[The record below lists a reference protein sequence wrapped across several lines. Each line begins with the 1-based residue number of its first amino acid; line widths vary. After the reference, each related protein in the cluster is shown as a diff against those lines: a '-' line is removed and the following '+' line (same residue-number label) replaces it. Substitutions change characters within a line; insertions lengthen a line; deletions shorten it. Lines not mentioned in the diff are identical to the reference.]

1 MYLGL
6 DLGTSSLKGI
16 IVDDSGEIIAQDSRS
31 LALNRPAVGWSEQ
44 DPNDWIA
51 ATAEVLTSL
60 QCHLPRVRGI
70 GLSGQMHGATC
81 LDNEGRVIRD
91 AILWNDTRATKQAHQ
106 LDSQANLKAIFG
118 NITFPG
124 FTSPKLLWLRDNEPQ
139 HFERIDKVLLPKDY
153 LRYWLTCEYVSEM
166 SDASGTGW
174 LDIGARDWSDS
185 LLAASSLQR
194 KHMPRLVEGNDV
206 SACLRAEMCE
216 RFGFNNNTIVAG
228 GAGDNAASAVGL
240 NISKPSQGFI
250 SVGTSGVVFT
260 VNDRFKVDT
269 ESAIHSFCHA
279 IPKTWHQ
286 MGVTLSATDCL
297 NWLATQF
304 NQSAASLT
312 KELQATSAKAVPPS
326 EEIFLPFLGGER
338 TPFNNAQLRAKF
350 AGLSYQTDKSA
361 LTRAVLEGVC
371 FSLKQCFELMVN
383 RHSPLDRLVDIK
395 VVGGGAQSDV
405 WMQILA
411 NVINAPLD
419 RPKAAEH
426 AAAIG
431 AARLAAMALGV
442 EVPGLSCGEV
452 FEPNHLAEDYQGKYQ
467 GYVELTSQG

>member
-16 IVDDSGEIIAQDSRS
+16 IVDACGEIIAQASRS
-31 LALNRPAVGWSEQ
+31 LALSRPAVGWSEQ
-44 DPNDWIA
+44 NPCDWIA
-51 ATAEVLTSL
+51 ASAEVLTSL
-60 QCHLPRVRGI
+60 QGHLPDVRGV

-81 LDNEGRVIRD
+81 LDNEGKVIRD
-91 AILWNDTRATKQAHQ
+91 AILWNDTRAAKQAQQ
-106 LDSQANLKAIFG
+106 LDSQASLKAIFG

-139 HFERIDKVLLPKDY
+139 HFERIAKVLLPKDY
-153 LRYWLTCEYVSEM
+153 LRYWLTGEYVSEM

-174 LDIGARDWSDS
+174 LDIAARDWSDS
-185 LLAASSLQR
+185 LLAASGLER
-194 KHMPRLVEGNDV
+194 KHMPRLVEGNAI
-206 SACLRAEMCE
+206 SACVRVEICE

-228 GAGDNAASAVGL
+228 GAGDNAASALGL
-240 NISKPSQGFI
+240 NISKTSQGFI
-250 SVGTSGVVFT
+250 SVGTSGVVFR
-260 VNDRFKVDT
+260 VNDCFKVDT

-279 IPKTWHQ
+279 VPKTWHQ

-312 KELQATSAKAVPPS
+312 SELEATSAKLVPG
-326 EEIFLPFLGGER
+326 EEMFLPFLNGER
-338 TPFNNAQLRAKF
+338 TPFNNAKLRAKF

-371 FSLKQCFELMVN
+371 FSLKQCFELMSDT
-383 RHSPLDRLVDIK
+383 HSALDRLVEIK
-395 VVGGGAQSDV
+395 VVGGGAQSDL

-411 NVINAPLD
+411 NVINVPLE
-419 RPKAAEH
+419 RPKAAEQ
-426 AAAIG
+426 AAALG

-442 EVPGLSCGEV
+442 EVPGLSSGKV
-452 FEPNHLAEDYQGKYQ
+452 FEPNHLAELYQDKYQ
-467 GYVELTSQG
+467 RYLELTKQD